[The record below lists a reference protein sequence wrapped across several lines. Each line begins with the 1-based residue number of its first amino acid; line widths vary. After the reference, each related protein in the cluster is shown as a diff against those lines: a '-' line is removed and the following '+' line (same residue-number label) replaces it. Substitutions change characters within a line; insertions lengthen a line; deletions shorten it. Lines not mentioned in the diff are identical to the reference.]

1 MTPFTQPITP
11 DDVGAVI
18 DFTVPGKETES
29 MARMQREGVAA
40 LHNILCKGPLA
51 YLADEVG
58 MGKTYQ
64 ALALA
69 ALTWNEKPEARI
81 LFISPRQNL
90 QEKWVDDY
98 QRFFASNYRRAQKT
112 GDDRVTSVLFGEPI
126 HRPMVFDNLRSW
138 TPTIGMPEQ
147 IAPFLRHTSFTRP
160 VFVRSGELTGDMDR
174 LWHHWR
180 ERFMGWALFESARPR
195 DLSPDSASR
204 KLNLAFAHSLNRKI
218 AAEALGDEAY
228 FDLVIVDEA
237 QCLRNPDNQT
247 NSVLHEALKGQVAKW
262 LFMSATPAHGGPAD
276 IPTIVNRY
284 PDCGEILKPALA
296 DDLPR
301 LQKALGD
308 FMVRRQRRYLAKG
321 RPDMVGKDEYRD
333 HDKSRWAVED
343 KDMTA
348 LSTLAMGLVQKGLVD
363 VLAGRNNRY
372 RIGFLS
378 SFESLQ
384 SSIRP
389 VEAAAAG
396 DEADSDGERPADFHR
411 DPTEAPPKPEEQDA
425 PDAGFIDEL
434 GADFSKQFDM
444 PLPHAK
450 VDSVVDRIAPLAF
463 GSDDEA
469 GGHKFLVFTRRVST
483 VDALRDRLI
492 ARHRVAV
499 EARMR
504 RFWKVEK
511 LDWSGSGAP
520 SEDET
525 HEDDSEDPEAPYAEP
540 ENGDPLVL
548 ATSRGGWLHRYRQ
561 TFRAS
566 GRNALLF
573 EDGWLERLCRAG
585 GEDPVGAANKMPDEI
600 WAESWTHASRGGG
613 QHRAARL
620 RYLAVQG
627 IERHPEVFGLSPEDA
642 EPWRAAYKTCL
653 HNHLA
658 MAQPDGNPHR
668 DHDLFNWP
676 TLWTNWDARFV
687 GNPLALPADNPR
699 SIRGTSGRDELCRRQ
714 VARTILGQTF
724 RLTDTLL
731 DLYFADTVGGRSSQ
745 KLADAFL
752 AFLASDDPGA
762 AQVRNDCEHWL
773 SHLRLVVD
781 GCLDGAGRPWR
792 DLVHKR
798 EESWQQLYQTMP
810 AVGVTGGSGG
820 NRTAIRQFRTP
831 SLPRVI
837 VCTDTLKEGVD
848 LHLFCDNVLHYG
860 VAWTSGD
867 MEQRVGRVDRY
878 FSQIERRLAGVG
890 SPPDVKLHVGY
901 PHVVA
906 SLERGQVERVIGRQR
921 EAELLMDSP
930 LYGTGDDER
939 EIRTDTAHGRP
950 KREAGREPFGD
961 LSFPDRCRNVPTVSV
976 DVARVRDHYF
986 GWYEALR
993 WKLCERHW
1001 RIEADGSMVGDNVQP
1016 VRHATLV
1023 LEGKRRQHGIEWGF
1037 DAALRRYVM
1046 TLASPPWP
1054 TDRMFSG
1061 GERRHTVDGDRQGQ
1075 SFVRLLVPTPDEG
1088 MDETAIA
1095 TLIDTLSGNA
1105 PKAKDDAKAFWGE
1118 ACASLSSNGVDW
1130 ESDHK
1135 AAFAVQRGERAHRL
1149 AVYAYEGSVRAV
1161 GVVSATLDGLGHRG
1175 VWDRA
1180 PSHQDV
1186 REWILDVNNELPLGY
1201 LDLHERDGLVF
1212 GIHVLHGDLSVDARR
1227 RLLEEVGWRAD
1238 AWEASL
1244 TGADRQ

>member
-1 MTPFTQPITP
+1 MTPFSEPMTP
-11 DDVGAVI
+11 EDVGALI

-40 LHNILCKGPLA
+40 LYNILCKGPIA

-69 ALTWNEKPEARI
+69 ALTWNEKPGARI

-98 QRFFASNYRRAQKT
+98 QRFFASNYRRAQKM
-112 GDDRVTSVLFGEPI
+112 GDDRVTSVLFGEPV
-126 HRPMVFDNLRSW
+126 HRPMRFDNLRSW

-160 VFVRSGELTGDMDR
+160 VFVRSAELTGDMDQ
-174 LWHHWR
+174 LWRYWR
-180 ERFMGWALFESARPR
+180 ERFMGWGLFDSTRPR

-218 AAEALGDEAY
+218 AAEAFGDEAY

-284 PDCGEILKPALA
+284 PDCGEILEPTLA
-296 DDLPR
+296 EDLPE

-321 RPDMVGKDEYRD
+321 RQDMVGKEEYRD
-333 HDKSRWAVED
+333 HDKDRWAVED
-343 KDMTA
+343 KHMGA
-348 LSTLAMGLVQKGLVD
+348 LSTLAIGLVQKGLVD

-372 RIGFLS
+372 RLGFLS

-396 DEADSDGERPADFHR
+396 EETDSDGMGPGDFHR
-411 DPTEAPPKPEEQDA
+411 DPTEAPPKPEERDA
-425 PDAGFIDEL
+425 PDAGFINEL
-434 GADFSKQFDM
+434 GADFSKRFKM
-444 PLPHAK
+444 TLPHAK

-463 GSDDEA
+463 GSGDEV

-483 VDALRDRLI
+483 VRALRDRLV
-492 ARHRVAV
+492 ARHREAV

-504 RFWKVEK
+504 RCWNVQK

-520 SEDET
+520 SEDENP
-525 HEDDSEDPEAPYAEP
+525 EDDAEDPESPYAEP
-540 ENGDPLVL
+540 EDSDPFLL
-548 ATSRGGWLHRYRQ
+548 ATSRGGWLHRYRR

-566 GRNALLF
+566 GRNALFF

-585 GEDPVGAANKMPDEI
+585 GEDPVAAANKMPDEI

-627 IERHPEVFGLSPEDA
+627 IERNPEVFGLSPEDA

-658 MAQPDGNPHR
+658 KAQPDPDPHY
-668 DHDLFNWP
+668 DHALFNWP
-676 TLWTNWDARFV
+676 TLWTKWDAAFADRTA
-687 GNPLALPADNPR
+687 ALPADSPR
-699 SIRGTSGRDELCRRQ
+699 CIRHACGRDELCRRQ

-731 DLYFADTVGGRSSQ
+731 DLYFADAVGGRSSQ
-745 KLADAFL
+745 RLAERFL

-762 AQVRNDCEHWL
+762 SQVRNDCEHWL
-773 SHLRLVVD
+773 SHLRLIVD
-781 GCLDGAGRPWR
+781 GCLDAAGRPWR
-792 DLVHKR
+792 ELVHER
-798 EESWQQLYQTMP
+798 GESWQQLYETMP

-848 LHLFCDNVLHYG
+848 LHLFCDNILHYG

-890 SPPDVKLHVGY
+890 SPPDVRLHVGY

-930 LYGTGDDER
+930 LYGTGDDDR
-939 EIRTDTAHGRP
+939 EIGADAGHGRP
-950 KREAGREPFGD
+950 KREAEREPFGD
-961 LSFPDRCRNVPTVSV
+961 LSFPDRRPNVPKVSV
-976 DVARVRDHYF
+976 DVARARDHYF

-993 WKLCERHW
+993 AKLGERHW
-1001 RIEADGSMVGDNVQP
+1001 SIEADGSMVGDYARP

-1023 LEGKRRQHGIEWGF
+1023 LEGKRRQHEIEWGF

-1054 TDRMFSG
+1054 THAMFSG
-1061 GERRHTVDGDRQGQ
+1061 GERRHTVDRDRQGQ

-1088 MDETAIA
+1088 MDETAIES
-1095 TLIDTLSGNA
+1095 LIDTLSGNV
-1105 PKAKDDAKAFWGE
+1105 PKAKADGATFWGQ
-1118 ACASLSSNGVDW
+1118 ACATVSPDDVDW
-1130 ESDHK
+1130 EDHK
-1135 AAFAVQRGERAHRL
+1135 ATLTVPRGKRAQRL
-1149 AVYAYEGSVRAV
+1149 TVYAYEGSVRAV
-1161 GVVSATLDGLGHRG
+1161 GVVSAKLDGLGHRG

-1180 PSHQDV
+1180 PSHKDV
-1186 REWILDVNNELPLGY
+1186 HEWILDVNNELALGY

-1212 GIHVLHGDLSVDARR
+1212 GIHVLHGKLSADARR